1 MSLPINFPKHEKMEQ
16 NPSRRESL
24 ENWYPLFSY
33 MWVCFLCTRFSS
45 YDILH
50 HMENAWISP
59 SVYHSTWKCSK
70 TLWKG
75 RTRKLNTHTF
85 SKIWVL
91 FFHQI
96 PNPMVYFIKWVMHRF
111 SHQFLIASE
120 NTAKLI
126 LWETPI
132 LFLKY
137 GYFSFIKF
145 PRCSYY

>member
-1 MSLPINFPKHEKMEQ
+1 MRNAWVFPSISQSMKKCSKTHRVGKAWKIGTNFFLYVGVFSL
-16 NPSRRESL
+16 
-24 ENWYPLFSY
+24 Y
-33 MWVCFLCTRFSS
+33 
-45 YDILH
+45 

-75 RTRKLNTHTF
+75 RTRKLDTHTF

-96 PNPMVYFIKWVMHRF
+96 PNPMVYFITWVMHRF

-145 PRCSYY
+145 PRCSY